1 MGLRNCV
8 QNRETQIKI
17 AEECAQLMDEQVATK
32 TGISGLAIK
41 AAYKALKGLGPG
53 YISRAIQGLL
63 PQALRAVEPM
73 WEEGVQAGD
82 PVAHLSQ
89 NREQTAE
96 ILLGVTDAK
105 ISNAQNKIVIAAYKQ
120 VRKFV
125 KGDIEEAVPGLA
137 KIISHHAST

>member
-1 MGLRNCV
+1 MGLSNCV

-32 TGISGLAIK
+32 KGISGLAIK
-41 AAYKALKGLGPG
+41 TAYRALKGLGPG
-53 YISRAIQGLL
+53 YISRALQGLL

-73 WEEGVQAGD
+73 WEEGAQAGD
-82 PVAHLSQ
+82 PVTHLSQ

-96 ILLGVTDAK
+96 ILLGVTDTK

-137 KIISHHAST
+137 KIIGNYANT